1 VIRFRFVQEHQTELP
16 VKRMC
21 ELVEVPRSSF
31 YAWVNHMP
39 SAREI
44 ADGELLVTIREIY
57 ARSRNTYGVPR
68 MLGQLQRRGHR
79 IARSRVARLMRA
91 HGLVGAHASKKWRRG
106 RPDAGGVPDLLQ
118 RDFHASAPNQR
129 WVADITEFATGD
141 GKLYLAAVRDLFHR
155 GIVGWDTAG
164 RQDTA
169 LVVSAL
175 TMALAR
181 TGHPSDVIHHS
192 DKGTQYTSLD
202 FAFTA
207 GNADMQLS
215 FGSTGDAFDN
225 AAMETTWAR
234 LKVEI
239 AWIRGSIW
247 FETRA
252 ECHAYLFEFIE
263 VFYNRQRHQTGLD
276 HLTPAEYAD
285 KWRHDHGQPN
295 LS

>member
-1 VIRFRFVQEHQTELP
+1 MIRFRFVQDNLTEWS

-21 ELVEVPRSSF
+21 DLIEVPRSSF
-31 YAWVNHMP
+31 YAWLTRKP
-39 SAREI
+39 SARDI
-44 ADGELLVTIREIY
+44 ADATLLEEIRDIY

-91 HGLVGAHASKKWRRG
+91 NGLVGAHASKKWRRG
-106 RPDAGGVPDLLQ
+106 RPDAGGAPDLLQ
-118 RDFHASAPNQR
+118 RDFHATRPNQR
-129 WVADITEFATGD
+129 WVADITEFPSGD
-141 GKLYLAAVRDLFHR
+141 GKLYLAGVRDLFHR

-164 RQDTA
+164 RQDAA

-181 TGHPSDVIHHS
+181 TGHPSDVVHHS

-202 FAFTA
+202 FAFAA

-215 FGSTGDAFDN
+215 FGSTGDAYDN

-247 FETRA
+247 FETHA
-252 ECHAYLFEFIE
+252 QAHAYLFEFIE
-263 VFYNRQRHQTGLD
+263 VFYNRQRHQTGLG

-285 KWRHDHGQPN
+285 RWRRAQNP
-295 LS
+295 